1 MTTPPTVITWPV
13 DTAIAGDDTSAPDT
27 ALSYGCFGEYTS
39 RNTAGAFSMPE
50 DDASL
55 STDADVD
62 TENVIDNYDGVP
74 ADTGISYFAALS
86 DSYTGTLHR
95 SGSGSDYYG
104 NPNCN
109 QKRVGGA
116 SG

>member
-13 DTAIAGDDTSAPDT
+13 DTAIAGDDTSTPDT

-50 DDASL
+50 DDTSIA
-55 STDADVD
+55 ANPDVD

-74 ADTGISYFAALS
+74 SDTAISYFIALS
-86 DSYTGTLHR
+86 DVLTGTLHR
-95 SGSGSDYYG
+95 SGSGGDYYG

-109 QKRVGGA
+109 QKRVGAVG
-116 SG
+116 G